1 MNGKGMKNA
10 HHAHHAHHAHPI
22 CHFVMFFSNGMDFAL
37 LGQKTK

>member
-1 MNGKGMKNA
+1 MNGIK
-10 HHAHHAHHAHPI
+10 AHPI